1 MVDLYNIYSF
11 KMVWW
16 EFKRTIFVFLMGKI
30 LLKSEM
36 RQDVAG
42 RLLGQGGLSGL
53 ESSPVGTYVVWFL
66 YCREGSGIFYPMVL
80 CGEPF

>member
-1 MVDLYNIYSF
+1 
-11 KMVWW
+11 
-16 EFKRTIFVFLMGKI
+16 MGKI

-66 YCREGSGIFYPMVL
+66 YCREGSGIFYHMVL